1 MLGAV
6 IMINMAICVYNT
18 DMYKYIALTLNF
30 QDQQTSVFLS
40 IGVIFYIGSNYLVT
54 FVWEKYGFDYS
65 LIILIFVNLINTSGI
80 LYSKQFFL
88 YEIFFGRFC
97 YGYLMTF

>member
-30 QDQQTSVFLS
+30 
-40 IGVIFYIGSNYLVT
+40 
-54 FVWEKYGFDYS
+54 
-65 LIILIFVNLINTSGI
+65 
-80 LYSKQFFL
+80 
-88 YEIFFGRFC
+88 
-97 YGYLMTF
+97 